1 MADQNYPVYPG
12 TALRVG
18 SGGSDVKT
26 MQQYLNGI
34 GVVYNG
40 INRLTVDSKFGHDT
54 QKAVIRF
61 QKQFNL
67 AHDGVIGKD
76 TWNKIVAVYLSVADY
91 KPLDVKT
98 KYPGLMVK
106 GASGDSV
113 RFLQSYLNTIKKK
126 KSLSWPT
133 TTVDGI
139 FGSNTQAA
147 VSGFQYAYNLTAD
160 GKVGSNTW
168 SKLIPEFN
176 TLIKT

>member
-1 MADQNYPVYPG
+1 MANQNYPVYPG

-34 GVVYNG
+34 GVVYTA
-40 INRLTVDSKFGHDT
+40 INRLTVDSKFGANT

-61 QKQFNL
+61 QKQFDL
-67 AHDGVIGKD
+67 SPDGVIGKN
-76 TWNKIVAVYLSVADY
+76 TWNKIVEVYLSVADY
-91 KPLDVKT
+91 KALDVKT

-106 GASGDSV
+106 GSSGDSV

-126 KSLSWPT
+126 KNLSWPT
-133 TTVDGI
+133 LTVDGI
-139 FGSNTQAA
+139 FGSNTQSA
-147 VSGFQYAYNLTAD
+147 VSGFQYIYSLTVD
-160 GKVGSNTW
+160 GKVGTNTW

-176 TLIKT
+176 TLIKV